1 MNRPQEIS
9 QSFKSVGSPKPD
21 TNASPHW
28 VACTAGRKAA
38 AGTDVEDLYNRV
50 SVGTRALYLGNTNI
64 ASTAPISHLSLRWEA
79 DAAGRHEMTGWPVII
94 SFGGCQ
100 SNHQYG

>member
-1 MNRPQEIS
+1 MKRAQEIS
-9 QSFKSVGSPKPD
+9 QSVKSGGSPKPD

-50 SVGTRALYLGNTNI
+50 SVGTRVLYLGNTKYRIHGTNQPSPI
-64 ASTAPISHLSLRWEA
+64 ASLVRLMQPDDTK
-79 DAAGRHEMTGWPVII
+79 
-94 SFGGCQ
+94 
-100 SNHQYG
+100 